1 MKKQPERTSE
11 TRSNFITAFFQL
23 MKEKTIEKI
32 TISEIS
38 AIAGYNRSTFYEYF
52 NDVYDLLTYVEDDL
66 LVYINEMVI
75 TQIGKENTDDYFVEM
90 FEKLYSEKAELLK
103 ILLANQNYIA
113 FPYKLKQIMI
123 PIFANKLEI
132 SPDNEESLFK
142 LDFYL
147 SGIISVFSRWLS
159 SEIPMSAERFALL
172 VKQIVDSVK
181 RSNLF
186 SSL

>member
-1 MKKQPERTSE
+1 MKKQPERTEE
-11 TRSNFITAFFQL
+11 TRSNYITAFFQL
-23 MKEKTIEKI
+23 MEEKPIEKI

-38 AIAGYNRSTFYEYF
+38 AIAGYNRSTFYQYF
-52 NDVYDLLTYVEDDL
+52 NDVYDLLAYVEDDL
-66 LVYINEMVI
+66 LAYINEMVI
-75 TQIGKENTDDYFVEM
+75 TQIGKENTDEFFVEM
-90 FEKLYSEKAELLK
+90 FEKLHSEKAGLLK
-103 ILLANQNYIA
+103 ALLANQNYNA

-123 PIFANKLEI
+123 PIFAKRLGL
-132 SPDNEESLFK
+132 SPDSEESIFK

-172 VKQIVDSVK
+172 IKQIVDSIK

-186 SSL
+186 PSL